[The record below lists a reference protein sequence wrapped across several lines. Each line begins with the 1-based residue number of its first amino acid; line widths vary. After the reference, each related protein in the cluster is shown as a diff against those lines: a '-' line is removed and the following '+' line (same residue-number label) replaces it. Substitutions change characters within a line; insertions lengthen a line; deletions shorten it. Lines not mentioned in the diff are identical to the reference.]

1 MSRRKVIAHAVGFA
15 GCAAAGWGIYT
26 AIAGGGCGPATHP
39 CPPEWSAYVL
49 AGGMVAAIFATVLGG
64 TWAVFLGLFLAIG
77 AGAVVAALRGDS
89 DDRVGMLVFGGIFLG
104 VVLLPVLAVPFA
116 LRKRRRARRLL
127 EHGTQAIGTVTAFR
141 DTGVTINKQPRVA
154 LTVRIEPQDGSST
167 FEGEKTIT
175 VSRLEPPYVGQR
187 FPVWF
192 DPDDRDNF
200 MIATD
205 VTANAPTDVRRL
217 FALAAAGDPGRPGT
231 GGPDLAAAVDPLDR
245 LAKLNELRLA
255 GALTEAEFEAQKAKI
270 LNGQT

>member
-1 MSRRKVIAHAVGFA
+1 
-15 GCAAAGWGIYT
+15 
-26 AIAGGGCGPATHP
+26 
-39 CPPEWSAYVL
+39 
-49 AGGMVAAIFATVLGG
+49 
-64 TWAVFLGLFLAIG
+64 
-77 AGAVVAALRGDS
+77 
-89 DDRVGMLVFGGIFLG
+89 
-104 VVLLPVLAVPFA
+104 
-116 LRKRRRARRLL
+116 
-127 EHGTQAIGTVTAFR
+127 
-141 DTGVTINKQPRVA
+141 
-154 LTVRIEPQDGSST
+154 
-167 FEGEKTIT
+167 
-175 VSRLEPPYVGQR
+175 
-187 FPVWF
+187 VWF